1 MADWHWRKGRA
12 MKDLLLIGIGPG
24 DPRQVTYEA
33 VDALRRASVFF
44 VLDKGTEKDELVR
57 LRKAILQRYRPEG
70 GYRLVQ
76 VADPS
81 RDGRAVDYVG
91 AVQDW
96 HRQRAALYSRLIA
109 DEIGADDVGAFL
121 LWGEPGLYD
130 STLRILDWVRESGV
144 ALRLQVIPGI
154 SSVQALAA
162 RHQVPLNRIGEPLTV
177 LPGRRLAEQ
186 ERIDNVVVMLDGQ
199 CAFASLDD
207 PGLMIYWGAYLGT
220 ADEVLIAGPLQ
231 AVKAQ
236 ILQVREEAR
245 FRKGWIMDTY
255 LLRREL

>member
-1 MADWHWRKGRA
+1 

-33 VDALRRASVFF
+33 VEALRRATLFF
-44 VLDKGTEKDELVR
+44 VLDKGSDKDELVR
-57 LRKAILQRYRPEG
+57 LRKAILDRYRPEG

-76 VADPS
+76 VADPQ
-81 RDGRAVDYVG
+81 RDSAATDYVA

-96 HRQRAALYSRLIA
+96 HRQRAALYARLIT
-109 DEIGADDVGAFL
+109 DEMGSEDIGAFL

-130 STLRILDWVRESGV
+130 STLRILQLVRERGLS
-144 ALRLQVIPGI
+144 LRLEVIPGI

-162 RHQVPLNRIGEPLTV
+162 RHQVPLNRIGEPLVV

-186 ERIDNVVVMLDGQ
+186 GRLENAVVMLDGQ
-199 CAFASLDD
+199 CAFAALDD
-207 PGLMIYWGAYLGT
+207 PGLVIYWGAYLGNE
-220 ADEVLIAGPLQ
+220 DEVLISGPLQ
-231 AVKAQ
+231 VVKAR
-236 ILQVREEAR
+236 ILAVREEAR
-245 FRKGWIMDTY
+245 VRKGWIMDAY

>member
-1 MADWHWRKGRA
+1 

-81 RDGRAVDYVG
+81 RDGQALNYVG

-109 DEIGADDVGAFL
+109 HEIGADDVGAFL

-130 STLRILDWVRESGV
+130 STLRMLDWVREGGL

-245 FRKGWIMDTY
+245 GRKGWIMDTY

>member
-1 MADWHWRKGRA
+1 

-33 VDALRRASVFF
+33 VDALRQTSVFF
-44 VLDKGTEKDELVR
+44 VLDKGGDKDELLR

-76 VADPS
+76 VADPE
-81 RDGRAVDYVG
+81 RDGHAEDYLG

-96 HRQRAALYSRLIA
+96 HRQRAALYAQLIEQ
-109 DEIGADDVGAFL
+109 EIGDGETGAFL
-121 LWGEPGLYD
+121 LWGEPTLYD
-130 STLRILDWVRESGV
+130 STLRILGLVRERGV

-177 LPGRRLAEQ
+177 LPGRRLAGQ
-186 ERIDNVVVMLDGQ
+186 GQIDNVLVMLDGQ
-199 CAFASLDD
+199 CAFARLDD
-207 PGLMIYWGAYLGT
+207 PALMIYWGAYLGT

-231 AVKAQ
+231 TVKAQ
-236 ILQVREEAR
+236 ILEVRERERA
-245 FRKGWIMDTY
+245 RKGWIMDSY

>member
-1 MADWHWRKGRA
+1 
-12 MKDLLLIGIGPG
+12 
-24 DPRQVTYEA
+24 
-33 VDALRRASVFF
+33 
-44 VLDKGTEKDELVR
+44 
-57 LRKAILQRYRPEG
+57 
-70 GYRLVQ
+70 
-76 VADPS
+76 
-81 RDGRAVDYVG
+81 VG

-245 FRKGWIMDTY
+245 LRKGWIMDTY